1 MKITKE
7 ELKELN
13 EKGNTEFQ
21 YFMSG
26 KEFWET
32 LEVEK

>member
-13 EKGNTEFQ
+13 EEGNVEIWYQ
-21 YFMSG
+21 DDWYL
-26 KEFWET
+26 
-32 LEVEK
+32 LEVEE

>member
-13 EKGNTEFQ
+13 QKGKVEIFVK
-21 YFMSG
+21 YG
-26 KEFWET
+26 VKGFWDT
-32 LEVEK
+32 IEVV

>member
-13 EKGNTEFQ
+13 EKGEVEVWTTF
-21 YFMSG
+21 G
-26 KEFWET
+26 VKEFWDKI
-32 LEVEK
+32 EVEK

>member
-13 EKGNTEFQ
+13 EKGIIKICNSTGVVNWYED
-21 YFMSG
+21 
-26 KEFWET
+26 
-32 LEVEK
+32 LEVSE

>member
-13 EKGNTEFQ
+13 EKG
-21 YFMSG
+21 
-26 KEFWET
+26 
-32 LEVEK
+32 EVEVWTRVGATQFWDKIEVVK